1 MSQFDDLTIWKFA
14 NLPIW
19 KFANLEIIDIKK
31 PLSKNLAVFYMFFI
45 N

>member
-1 MSQFDDLTIWKFA
+1 MSQFDDLAIWKFA
-14 NLPIW
+14 D
-19 KFANLEIIDIKK
+19 LEIIDIKK